1 MRLGSYDSCP
11 PTGRLV
17 GVAVGLLV
25 GICSVGSDE
34 GRDESVGAAVGGI
47 VVGDN
52 DGAGV
57 VGLLEGGGVGA

>member
-1 MRLGSYDSCP
+1 M
-11 PTGRLV
+11 
-17 GVAVGLLV
+17 V
-25 GICSVGSDE
+25 GICSDGSSE
-34 GRDESVGAAVGGI
+34 GRDESVGEPVGGI